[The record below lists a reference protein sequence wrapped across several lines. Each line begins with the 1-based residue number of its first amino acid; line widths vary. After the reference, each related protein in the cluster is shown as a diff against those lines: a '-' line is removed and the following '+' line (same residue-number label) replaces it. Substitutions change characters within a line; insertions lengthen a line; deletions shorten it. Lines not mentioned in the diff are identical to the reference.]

1 MEIRFPPNKVIKIN
15 NRKLVKCPTC
25 QKNASESY
33 YPFCSVKCSNID
45 LKKWLSDE
53 GYIKDNDGN
62 K

>member
-15 NRKLVKCPTC
+15 DRKLVECPTC
-25 QKNASESY
+25 QKNASESH